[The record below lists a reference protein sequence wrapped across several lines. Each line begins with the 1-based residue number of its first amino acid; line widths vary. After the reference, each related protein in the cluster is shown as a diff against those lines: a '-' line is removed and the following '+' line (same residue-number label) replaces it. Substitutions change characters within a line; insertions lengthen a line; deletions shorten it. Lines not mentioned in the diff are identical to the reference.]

1 MFGYGSDSKRIQFKW
16 TLSLGSNGGGEN
28 DIKNILNDTS
38 EKLLKET
45 LKVCELQILS
55 IQENI
60 RKQREILAHKYNHA
74 QLKTQENALKNE
86 MKSLQDKY
94 TRNKTRKLTVLETHK
109 RRSISTK
116 ECLTSYS
123 NSETVCDNNN
133 CDKSST
139 ISIQK
144 DGNCFFRCISSFL
157 HNTEVYHENI
167 RHEVTNTL
175 SNNKE
180 FYSQLIDGDCDQHIN
195 NMEQTNGQ
203 TNA

>member
-1 MFGYGSDSKRIQFKW
+1 MLYCYPLCLW
-16 TLSLGSNGGGEN
+16 
-28 DIKNILNDTS
+28 ILH
-38 EKLLKET
+38 L
-45 LKVCELQILS
+45 
-55 IQENI
+55 
-60 RKQREILAHKYNHA
+60 
-74 QLKTQENALKNE
+74 
-86 MKSLQDKY
+86 KSL
-94 TRNKTRKLTVLETHK
+94 NKRKLTVLETHK
-109 RRSISTK
+109 RRSISTN

-180 FYSQLIDGDCDQHIN
+180 FYFESFTCCHYFCFRGLCICVAICLFHVIYMLITI
-195 NMEQTNGQ
+195 TIY
-203 TNA
+203 

>member
-1 MFGYGSDSKRIQFKW
+1 M
-16 TLSLGSNGGGEN
+16 
-28 DIKNILNDTS
+28 
-38 EKLLKET
+38 
-45 LKVCELQILS
+45 LS

-74 QLKTQENALKNE
+74 QLKTQENAWKNE

-94 TRNKTRKLTVLETHK
+94 TRNKTRKLTVLEVHK
-109 RRSISTK
+109 RRSISTN
-116 ECLTSYS
+116 ECLTSHN

-144 DGNCFFRCISSFL
+144 DGNCFFRCISSYL

-175 SNNKE
+175 SKNKE
-180 FYSQLIDGDCDQHIN
+180 FYSQLIDGDFDQHIN
-195 NMEQTNGQ
+195 SME
-203 TNA
+203 